1 MKNGEAPQQP
11 GELLAERCSTPG
23 LAHKTPLPRPAY
35 LAYPS
40 ATLQGWVVKAPHEGR
55 ESGAS

>member
-23 LAHKTPLPRPAY
+23 LARPRPAY
-35 LAYPS
+35 LAYPYL
-40 ATLQGWVVKAPHEGR
+40 ALVPH
-55 ESGAS
+55 